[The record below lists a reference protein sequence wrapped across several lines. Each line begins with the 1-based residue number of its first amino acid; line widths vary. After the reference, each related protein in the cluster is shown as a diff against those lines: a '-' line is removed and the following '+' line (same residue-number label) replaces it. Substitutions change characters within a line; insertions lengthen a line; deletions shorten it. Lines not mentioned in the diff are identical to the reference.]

1 MGNILLTNVEKNLTL
16 LKKEFGESKD
26 LISKNFF
33 IGNFKA
39 IVLYC
44 IYKKLLYN
52 MIEPLIFT
60 PYYQTIYTRVLSDA
74 Q

>member
-1 MGNILLTNVEKNLTL
+1 MGNILLTNIEKNLTL

-39 IVLYC
+39 IVLY
-44 IYKKLLYN
+44 LN
-52 MIEPLIFT
+52 G
-60 PYYQTIYTRVLSDA
+60 LSDVP
-74 Q
+74 QVNQFVFKFYQYGNCL